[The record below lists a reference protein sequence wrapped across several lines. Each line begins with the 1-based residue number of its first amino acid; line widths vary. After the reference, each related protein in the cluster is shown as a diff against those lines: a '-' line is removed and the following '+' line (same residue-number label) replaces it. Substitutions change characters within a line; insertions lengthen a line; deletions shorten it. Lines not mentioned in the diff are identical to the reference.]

1 MGNRNK
7 ALREFQNRSVK
18 ERSKFETE
26 NGNKFVQFE
35 NDNNSANTSDKATMA
50 VVTFV
55 IAIDG
60 DSTKLNKI
68 DSVTD
73 VEQALRQIASDSM
86 TDDCLQN
93 AEILWTPEDRSEAL
107 SVRDI
112 VADYPQLLLYK
123 KKYDKKM
130 KEETKANENY

>member
-1 MGNRNK
+1 MGSASSSNKHFTNRNK

-26 NGNKFVQFE
+26 NGNKFVQFG
-35 NDNNSANTSDKATMA
+35 DNNNAGVGDKATMA

-60 DSTKLNKI
+60 DQTRLNKI
-68 DSVTD
+68 
-73 VEQALRQIASDSM
+73 DSM

-130 KEETKANENY
+130 KEETKANENYSGHCVK

>member
-1 MGNRNK
+1 MGRKGVQQLTSQIALEVLRRKSSIVSASSSNKHFMNRNK

-26 NGNKFVQFE
+26 NGNKFVQFG
-35 NDNNSANTSDKATMA
+35 NDNNNNNNNVGDKATMA

-55 IAIDG
+55 LAIDG
-60 DSTKLNKI
+60 DQTRLNKI

-93 AEILWTPEDRSEAL
+93 AEILW
-107 SVRDI
+107 
-112 VADYPQLLLYK
+112 
-123 KKYDKKM
+123 
-130 KEETKANENY
+130 